1 MSHPRT
7 IGDYWEDN
15 DQTRKIIR
23 NQLVDFESAI
33 KTDPQKS
40 ETYFLRAKFYERQ
53 NMDMLVP
60 PNYVCPRWG
69 CLPEWEVSYPLQVS
83 DYSRAIA
90 YDDGT
95 DPRKLES
102 YYSNRGSI
110 YYAMFKAGDMDED
123 LPVKALSDSKKSR
136 ELGGNGISFNSE
148 LEMAVET
155 KDCDYAKDLIDRK
168 GWFEK
173 PEEPD
178 GLPEFQAP
186 ISFWRDPLVGRY
198 YACIGDWPKALA
210 TFESAGWMEKSNPG
224 YRTEYAILLAQARYE
239 LGLYKEALAV
249 LEIILP
255 IWEEKI
261 DMPEAEAAAAKGFTR
276 YEPNYTN
283 SLALSL
289 LCLAQL
295 GYSLDEER
303 ITVLDKLGYDT
314 ASLLKQIE
322 KITSKN

>member
-1 MSHPRT
+1 
-7 IGDYWEDN
+7 
-15 DQTRKIIR
+15 
-23 NQLVDFESAI
+23 
-33 KTDPQKS
+33 
-40 ETYFLRAKFYERQ
+40 
-53 NMDMLVP
+53 
-60 PNYVCPRWG
+60 
-69 CLPEWEVSYPLQVS
+69 
-83 DYSRAIA
+83 
-90 YDDGT
+90 
-95 DPRKLES
+95 
-102 YYSNRGSI
+102 
-110 YYAMFKAGDMDED
+110 
-123 LPVKALSDSKKSR
+123 
-136 ELGGNGISFNSE
+136 
-148 LEMAVET
+148 
-155 KDCDYAKDLIDRK
+155 
-168 GWFEK
+168 
-173 PEEPD
+173 
-178 GLPEFQAP
+178 
-186 ISFWRDPLVGRY
+186 
-198 YACIGDWPKALA
+198 
-210 TFESAGWMEKSNPG
+210 MEKSNPG